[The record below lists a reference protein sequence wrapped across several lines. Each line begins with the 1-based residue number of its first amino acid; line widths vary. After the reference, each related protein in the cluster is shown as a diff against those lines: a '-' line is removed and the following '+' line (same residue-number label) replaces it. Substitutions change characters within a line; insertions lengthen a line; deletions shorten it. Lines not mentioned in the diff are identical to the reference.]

1 MTLLWTAR
9 EPKPIHGGQSS
20 GFRMGQIVGVC
31 VGQLVGRYTV
41 CG

>member
-20 GFRMGQIVGVC
+20 GFRMGQVVG
-31 VGQLVGRYTV
+31 GGMGEFMGRST
-41 CG
+41 G